1 MLEKFRNQERLSI
14 EEEDRIDRNIRIFIL
29 VLMAVIIAVLL
40 WIVIAKKPLGAW
52 YNAVIITV
60 LAVVW
65 FTKCVLSAIL
75 RHALAQR
82 SDEQVSVYLKGAGLE
97 LLSYAGLCWFL
108 VGLNGNGIYGA
119 IVYLIGMTGARKQR
133 EIYYQE
139 PGEEEESDSG
149 AEADTGGSSDE
160 PDTTEPD
167 TAGSGDEPDTGSQDP
182 PALAQAASDSSESA
196 LGALPSAADRILREK
211 ESEDGSV

>member
-14 EEEDRIDRNIRIFIL
+14 EEEERIDRNIRIFIL

-40 WIVIAKKPLGAW
+40 WIIIAKKPLGAW

-65 FTKCVLSAIL
+65 FSKCILSAIL
-75 RHALAQR
+75 KHSLAQR
-82 SDEQVSVYLKGAGLE
+82 SDEQISAYLKGAGLE
-97 LLSYAGLCWFL
+97 LLAYAGLCWFL

-119 IVYLIGMTGARKQR
+119 IAYLVGMTGARKQR
-133 EIYYQE
+133 EAYYQE
-139 PGEEEESDSG
+139 PGQEEESASSD
-149 AEADTGGSSDE
+149 EADTN
-160 PDTTEPD
+160 
-167 TAGSGDEPDTGSQDP
+167 GSGDEPGAGTDSQEP
-182 PALAQAASDSSESA
+182 LALVQDASDSSESG
-196 LGALPSAADRILREK
+196 LGALPSAADRMLREK

>member
-1 MLEKFRNQERLSI
+1 MLEKFRNQERLSV
-14 EEEDRIDRNIRIFIL
+14 EEEDRIDRIVRIFIL
-29 VLMAVIIAVLL
+29 VLMAAIIAVLV

-65 FTKCVLSAIL
+65 FSKCVLSAIL
-75 RHALAQR
+75 KHSLAQR
-82 SDEQVSVYLKGAGLE
+82 SDEQVSAYLKGAGLE
-97 LLSYAGLCWFL
+97 LLAYAGLCWFL

-133 EIYYQE
+133 ETYYQE
-139 PGEEEESDSG
+139 PGQEEED
-149 AEADTGGSSDE
+149 GSSDE
-160 PDTTEPD
+160 PDTTGSSAGPD
-167 TAGSGDEPDTGSQDP
+167 ADTDSQET
-182 PALAQAASDSSESA
+182 PALVQEASDSSESA
-196 LGALPSAADRILREK
+196 LGALPSAADRMLREK

>member
-1 MLEKFRNQERLSI
+1 MLEKFRNQERLSV
-14 EEEDRIDRNIRIFIL
+14 EEEDRIDRIVRIFIL
-29 VLMAVIIAVLL
+29 VLMAVIIAVLV

-65 FTKCVLSAIL
+65 FSKCVLSAIL
-75 RHALAQR
+75 KHSLAQR
-82 SDEQVSVYLKGAGLE
+82 SDEQVSAYLKGAGLE
-97 LLSYAGLCWFL
+97 LLAYAGLCWFL

-133 EIYYQE
+133 ETYYQE
-139 PGEEEESDSG
+139 PGQEEED
-149 AEADTGGSSDE
+149 GSSDE
-160 PDTTEPD
+160 PDTTGSSAGPD
-167 TAGSGDEPDTGSQDP
+167 ADTDSQET
-182 PALAQAASDSSESA
+182 PALVQEASDSSESA
-196 LGALPSAADRILREK
+196 LGALPSAADRMLREK

>member
-1 MLEKFRNQERLSI
+1 MLEKFRNQERLSVD
-14 EEEDRIDRNIRIFIL
+14 EEDRIDRIVRIFIL
-29 VLMAVIIAVLL
+29 VLMAAIIAVLV

-65 FTKCVLSAIL
+65 FSKCVLSAIL
-75 RHALAQR
+75 KHSLAQR
-82 SDEQVSVYLKGAGLE
+82 SDEQVSAYLKGAGLE
-97 LLSYAGLCWFL
+97 LLAYAGLCWFL

-133 EIYYQE
+133 ETYYQE
-139 PGEEEESDSG
+139 PGQEEED
-149 AEADTGGSSDE
+149 GSSDE
-160 PDTTEPD
+160 PDTTGSSAGPD
-167 TAGSGDEPDTGSQDP
+167 ADTDSQET
-182 PALAQAASDSSESA
+182 PALVQEASDSSESA
-196 LGALPSAADRILREK
+196 LGALPSAADRMLREK

>member
-1 MLEKFRNQERLSI
+1 MLEKSRNQERLSV
-14 EEEDRIDRNIRIFIL
+14 EEEDRIDRIVRIFIL
-29 VLMAVIIAVLL
+29 VLMAAIIAVLV

-65 FTKCVLSAIL
+65 FSKCVLSAIL
-75 RHALAQR
+75 KHSLAQR
-82 SDEQVSVYLKGAGLE
+82 SDEQVSAYLKGAGLE
-97 LLSYAGLCWFL
+97 LLAYAGLCWFL

-133 EIYYQE
+133 ETYYQE
-139 PGEEEESDSG
+139 PGQEEED
-149 AEADTGGSSDE
+149 GSSDE
-160 PDTTEPD
+160 PDTTGSSAGPD
-167 TAGSGDEPDTGSQDP
+167 ADTDSQET
-182 PALAQAASDSSESA
+182 PALVQEASDSSESA
-196 LGALPSAADRILREK
+196 LGALPSAADRMLREK

>member
-1 MLEKFRNQERLSI
+1 MLEKYRNQERLSV
-14 EEEDRIDRNIRIFIL
+14 EEEDRIDRIIRIFIL
-29 VLMAVIIAVLL
+29 VLMAVIIAVLV

-65 FTKCVLSAIL
+65 FSKCVLSAIL
-75 RHALAQR
+75 KHSLAQR
-82 SDEQVSVYLKGAGLE
+82 SDEQVSAYLKGAGLE

-133 EIYYQE
+133 ETYYQE
-139 PGEEEESDSG
+139 PGQEEED
-149 AEADTGGSSDE
+149 GSSDE
-160 PDTTEPD
+160 PDTTGSSDGPD
-167 TAGSGDEPDTGSQDP
+167 ADIDSQET
-182 PALAQAASDSSESA
+182 PALVQEASDSSESA
-196 LGALPSAADRILREK
+196 LGALPSAADRMLREK